1 MTKLAAEI
9 VEWGVLLEMIYS
21 SVAAGVG
28 VALAFSVAVA
38 GSTRLADELRENR
51 MTRAV
56 LFGLLA
62 AVGLLAC
69 LAAIVLGIVV
79 MTAKD

>member
-1 MTKLAAEI
+1 VI
-9 VEWGVLLEMIYS
+9 VASDVVDWGALLEVVYS
-21 SVAAGVG
+21 SLAAGVG
-28 VALAFSVAVA
+28 VAVAFSIAVA
-38 GSTRLADELRENR
+38 GTTRFADEVRENR

-56 LFGLLA
+56 LFGTLA
-62 AVGLLAC
+62 ALGLAIC

>member
-1 MTKLAAEI
+1 MPLAGKVVDWAA
-9 VEWGVLLEMIYS
+9 LLE
-21 SVAAGVG
+21 VAYFSLGAGLG

-38 GSTRLADELRENR
+38 GSTRFADEVRENR

-56 LFGLLA
+56 AYGVV
-62 AVGLLAC
+62 AVVAFLVV
-69 LAAIVLGIVV
+69 LAAIVMGIVV